1 MKDLHR
7 ISRCTRHF
15 MVTGASSSALLIELT
30 QLAKLMFGAW
40 PIRYSFRRTARWAS
54 SKRLQAPTEV
64 HSENRGP
71 KEDSSTISL
80 SCLKDDFNDV
90 FKIFSEVLRAPEFR
104 ADKLDLAKREA
115 FDSIS
120 RRNDEVNE
128 ITHREAVQL
137 AYGPTNPYA
146 RIPEYATI
154 NAITRQDL
162 VIWHDTYVHP
172 NNIIIGIV

>member
-1 MKDLHR
+1 MKDWRR

-71 KEDSSTISL
+71 Q
-80 SCLKDDFNDV
+80 DDFNDV

-104 ADKLDLAKREA
+104 AEKLDLAKREA

-120 RRNDEVNE
+120 RRNDEVSE

-154 NAITRQDL
+154 NATTRQDL
-162 VIWHDTYVHP
+162 VIWHD
-172 NNIIIGIV
+172 